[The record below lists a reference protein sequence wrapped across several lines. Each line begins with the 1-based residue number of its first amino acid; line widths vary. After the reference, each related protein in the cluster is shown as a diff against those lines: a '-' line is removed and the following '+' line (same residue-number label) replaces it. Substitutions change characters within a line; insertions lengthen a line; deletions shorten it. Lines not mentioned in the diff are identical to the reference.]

1 MREIKLP
8 VIGSSEKKP
17 PTTEKNVD
25 FLTETKPLM
34 MTSTKAN
41 RKQRLLRRQNHQQR
55 RIDLGRNYTVDVKDF
70 ILQNSSCYQKPL
82 IYSSTTTK
90 IGMRK
95 AKPRLC
101 PDMDKILH
109 DQLTDSK
116 NILSNIKVPGR
127 KRDPLILSRHSEFE
141 KKFLK
146 PCNLPRIVLIE
157 MPKGTV
163 VNKSKDTFEWNCDKI
178 QTVHAKKWWAPEKAD
193 VRHFERDPEA
203 GIFYKGKSMESDGDV
218 ERNFQTINKGLF
230 GLTGRWMGKNHDTD
244 ILDCESEANRKES
257 SVSLDSLTS
266 TDLKI
271 SPELEWLRNDR
282 PNYSP
287 SGTVSITQLQIPD
300 EISIERV
307 STGEKASS
315 HSIRSPAMKF
325 STNSTEGNSKPKRK
339 QRKEATLSL
348 VNP

>member
-1 MREIKLP
+1 
-8 VIGSSEKKP
+8 
-17 PTTEKNVD
+17 
-25 FLTETKPLM
+25 
-34 MTSTKAN
+34 
-41 RKQRLLRRQNHQQR
+41 
-55 RIDLGRNYTVDVKDF
+55 
-70 ILQNSSCYQKPL
+70 
-82 IYSSTTTK
+82 
-90 IGMRK
+90 
-95 AKPRLC
+95 
-101 PDMDKILH
+101 MDKILH

-116 NILSNIKVPGR
+116 NILSNIKVPDR
-127 KRDPLILSRHSEFE
+127 KRDPRALNKHSEFE

-163 VNKSKDTFEWNCDKI
+163 VNKSKDTFEWDCDKI

-193 VRHFERDPEA
+193 VRHFESDPEA
-203 GIFYKGKSMESDGDV
+203 GIFYKGKPMESDGNV
-218 ERNFQTINKGLF
+218 KRNFQTINKGLF
-230 GLTGRWMGKNHDTD
+230 GLTGQWMGKIHDAD

-282 PNYSP
+282 TSYSP

-300 EISIERV
+300 EVSIERI
-307 STGEKASS
+307 SMGEKLSS
-315 HSIRSPAMKF
+315 HSIPSPAMKF
-325 STNSTEGNSKPKRK
+325 STNSVEGNSKPKRK

-348 VNP
+348 VNIGGYIGLYPPEAEDQDSIMDEFLANTNDTLDLFAQEKVTGIFISVVFKCLSCGCLCLNFSCG